1 MLPSADQY
9 ECVFVNWIF
18 KDPVDPDKNIA
29 FGNPNPVH
37 QLIVTEHTGMFYNYS
52 CLT

>member
-1 MLPSADQY
+1 M
-9 ECVFVNWIF
+9 FVNWIF
-18 KDPVDPDKNIA
+18 KDKMDAVFSVDKKIA

-37 QLIVTEHTGMFYNYS
+37 QLIVTEHTGMFYNYF